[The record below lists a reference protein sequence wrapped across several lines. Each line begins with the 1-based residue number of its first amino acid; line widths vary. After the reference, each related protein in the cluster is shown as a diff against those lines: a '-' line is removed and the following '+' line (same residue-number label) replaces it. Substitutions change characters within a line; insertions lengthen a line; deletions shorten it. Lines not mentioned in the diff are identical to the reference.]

1 MGDPSELEGLISRGH
16 LSRSAGQDS
25 VFDAADLN
33 ALDHLDLG

>member
-16 LSRSAGQDS
+16 LSQSVGHDS
-25 VFDAADLN
+25 DFDAADLN